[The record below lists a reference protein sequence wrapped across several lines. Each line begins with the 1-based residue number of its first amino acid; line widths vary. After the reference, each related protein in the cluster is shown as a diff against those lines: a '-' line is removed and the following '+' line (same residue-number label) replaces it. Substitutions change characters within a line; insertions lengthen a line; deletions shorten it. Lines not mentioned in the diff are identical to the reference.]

1 MGITR
6 YGTAGR
12 DSLVGT
18 TTNDLLHGLD
28 GDDTLNGL
36 EGSDTLYGGNGNDTL
51 RGDMGTLSFYGGAGN
66 DTLLTGGMASMTAYF
81 GRGDGRDTIAGHPD
95 WAVGTNTLQFTG
107 AIAKSDIAV
116 SVSGNA
122 LVLSIRGTTDA
133 VTIDSFYNY
142 GPPTP
147 EGANIGGR
155 MTGVQL
161 VKFADGSS
169 WTMDDLKA
177 LVFAGTTGNDS
188 VRGTWQADTLAA
200 GAGNDTLYGHGGND
214 AIDGGAGSNWID
226 GGSGNDTILG
236 GHDGN
241 DALYGG
247 DGDDSLNGIQGNDT
261 LYGGTGNDTLRG
273 DMGTLSFYGG
283 AGNDTLLTGGMAS
296 MTAYFG
302 RGDGQDTIAGHQD
315 WATAVST
322 LQFTGAIAKS
332 DIAVSVSGTALVLS
346 IRGTTDSVTISSFY
360 NYTSPT
366 AEGTNIGGG
375 MTGVQLVKFA
385 DGSSWTMDDLK
396 AIVFA
401 GTTGNDSLRGSF
413 RDDTLSGGSGNDTY
427 VVDAS
432 GDTVL
437 ELGND
442 GTDTVRSSLSYT
454 LGNFV
459 ENLTLTG
466 TALAGTGNTLAN
478 VLTGSDA
485 ANVLTG
491 AGGNDTLYG
500 LGGNDSLYGSY
511 SGADVLDGG
520 TGNDL
525 LNGLYGDDLLTGGIG
540 NDTLIGDAGNDVL
553 NGDDGNDSLTG
564 SLGNDTLS
572 GGLGTDLITFNR
584 GDGQDLLALNSGATL
599 YNDVLQFGAGIAPTD
614 IDVSVSGNSVVLS
627 LRGSTDRITIA
638 GFYNPV
644 AGVIGSNIGGA
655 PTAVQQIRFAN
666 GTTWTTDNL
675 KAIVFAGT
683 TGDDTLQGSYLDDAL
698 NGGAGND
705 TLYGYN
711 GNDLLDGGTGSNW
724 LDGGA
729 GNDTLT
735 GSYNGA
741 DMLLGGD
748 GDDSL
753 NGILGSDTLYGGAGN
768 DTLRGDEGTLSFY
781 GGAGNDTLSNGGM
794 SSMTA
799 YFSRGDGQDRI
810 AGLPDWAHGSNVLQF
825 TGNIVQ
831 SDVNVT
837 VSGTS
842 LVLSI
847 RGTSDSVT
855 IGNFYN
861 TSPVIGPVVSTD
873 IMGVQLVKF
882 TDGSSWT
889 AEQLKAI
896 VFSGTS
902 GNDSIRGS
910 ASADA
915 LSGGAG
921 SDTLIGYEGN
931 DTLNGGSGNDLMV
944 GGTGDDTYYVDS
956 SGDTVTELGGGGT
969 DVVLSSIDYSLG
981 NFVENLTLTGT
992 ALNGT
997 GNTLANVLTGNSLGN
1012 TLSGGDGD
1020 DSLNGVEGNDTLSGG
1035 DGNDTLLGD
1044 AGDDWLDAG
1053 SGIGNNS
1060 LDGGAGHDTLLGS
1073 AMGDDVLQGG
1083 DGNDS
1088 LYGLQGSDTL
1098 YGGAGNDILRGD
1110 MGTLAFYGGT
1120 GNDVLMSG
1128 SMNSMTAFFARG
1140 DGQDTIVG
1148 HTDTSMSTTTLQFTG
1163 AIAKSDIDLRV
1174 SGSALV
1180 LSVRGTTDSVAI
1192 DRFYNYGPS
1201 SPEGANIGGRMAGVQ
1216 RVQFADGSAWTED
1229 DLKALVFAGTTGHD
1243 AINGTWQ
1250 ADTISGGTGN
1260 DQLMGMGGNDRL
1272 DGGAGDDILSGG
1284 SGRDTLIGGTGN
1296 DQYLLWSPEGNPT
1309 DGVLDV
1315 IVEAADG
1322 GIDTVVAPDSYTLGA
1337 NLENLVVNGLAYT
1350 AADIA
1355 SKVFTGTGN
1364 ALANKLEGSD
1374 LRNVLNGLAGND
1386 QLLGHG
1392 GNDALYGGDGLDTL
1406 SGGTGDDNLW
1416 GGTGNDV
1423 LYGEAG
1429 NDLLSGETGNDT
1441 MVGGLGNDTY
1451 LVNDSGDMVTEQVG
1465 EGTDLVQASLHHI
1478 LATNI
1483 ENLTLLT
1490 TAALNGTG
1498 NLLNNTITGNSAV
1511 NVLTGAGGHD
1521 TLYGLGGNDIL
1532 YGSYSGN
1539 DALHGGDGHDAL
1551 NGLYGNDTLYG
1562 GTGND
1567 TLDGSW
1573 GNDTYQ
1579 FGRGE
1584 GQDRILESDNTTTGV
1599 DTLQLFAGVSR
1610 DQVWWR
1616 KSGSDLEMSIIGTT
1630 DKVTVQNWYAGKA
1643 YHVEQFRTAD
1653 GKVLLDTQVDQLV
1666 NAMAAFAPPAAGQTT
1681 LSTAYQ
1687 TALNPVIAANWK

>member
-1 MGITR
+1 
-6 YGTAGR
+6 
-12 DSLVGT
+12 
-18 TTNDLLHGLD
+18 
-28 GDDTLNGL
+28 
-36 EGSDTLYGGNGNDTL
+36 
-51 RGDMGTLSFYGGAGN
+51 
-66 DTLLTGGMASMTAYF
+66 
-81 GRGDGRDTIAGHPD
+81 
-95 WAVGTNTLQFTG
+95 
-107 AIAKSDIAV
+107 
-116 SVSGNA
+116 
-122 LVLSIRGTTDA
+122 
-133 VTIDSFYNY
+133 
-142 GPPTP
+142 
-147 EGANIGGR
+147 
-155 MTGVQL
+155 
-161 VKFADGSS
+161 
-169 WTMDDLKA
+169 
-177 LVFAGTTGNDS
+177 
-188 VRGTWQADTLAA
+188 
-200 GAGNDTLYGHGGND
+200 
-214 AIDGGAGSNWID
+214 
-226 GGSGNDTILG
+226 
-236 GHDGN
+236 
-241 DALYGG
+241 
-247 DGDDSLNGIQGNDT
+247 
-261 LYGGTGNDTLRG
+261 
-273 DMGTLSFYGG
+273 
-283 AGNDTLLTGGMAS
+283 
-296 MTAYFG
+296 
-302 RGDGQDTIAGHQD
+302 
-315 WATAVST
+315 
-322 LQFTGAIAKS
+322 
-332 DIAVSVSGTALVLS
+332 
-346 IRGTTDSVTISSFY
+346 
-360 NYTSPT
+360 
-366 AEGTNIGGG
+366 

-413 RDDTLSGGSGNDTY
+413 RDDTLY
-427 VVDAS
+427 
-432 GDTVL
+432 
-437 ELGND
+437 
-442 GTDTVRSSLSYT
+442 
-454 LGNFV
+454 
-459 ENLTLTG
+459 
-466 TALAGTGNTLAN
+466 
-478 VLTGSDA
+478 
-485 ANVLTG
+485 
-491 AGGNDTLYG
+491 
-500 LGGNDSLYGSY
+500 
-511 SGADVLDGG
+511 
-520 TGNDL
+520 
-525 LNGLYGDDLLTGGIG
+525 
-540 NDTLIGDAGNDVL
+540 
-553 NGDDGNDSLTG
+553 
-564 SLGNDTLS
+564 
-572 GGLGTDLITFNR
+572 
-584 GDGQDLLALNSGATL
+584 
-599 YNDVLQFGAGIAPTD
+599 
-614 IDVSVSGNSVVLS
+614 
-627 LRGSTDRITIA
+627 
-638 GFYNPV
+638 
-644 AGVIGSNIGGA
+644 
-655 PTAVQQIRFAN
+655 
-666 GTTWTTDNL
+666 
-675 KAIVFAGT
+675 
-683 TGDDTLQGSYLDDAL
+683 
-698 NGGAGND
+698 
-705 TLYGYN
+705 
-711 GNDLLDGGTGSNW
+711 
-724 LDGGA
+724 
-729 GNDTLT
+729 
-735 GSYNGA
+735 
-741 DMLLGGD
+741 
-748 GDDSL
+748 
-753 NGILGSDTLYGGAGN
+753 
-768 DTLRGDEGTLSFY
+768 
-781 GGAGNDTLSNGGM
+781 
-794 SSMTA
+794 
-799 YFSRGDGQDRI
+799 
-810 AGLPDWAHGSNVLQF
+810 
-825 TGNIVQ
+825 
-831 SDVNVT
+831 
-837 VSGTS
+837 
-842 LVLSI
+842 
-847 RGTSDSVT
+847 
-855 IGNFYN
+855 
-861 TSPVIGPVVSTD
+861 
-873 IMGVQLVKF
+873 
-882 TDGSSWT
+882 
-889 AEQLKAI
+889 
-896 VFSGTS
+896 
-902 GNDSIRGS
+902 
-910 ASADA
+910 
-915 LSGGAG
+915 
-921 SDTLIGYEGN
+921 
-931 DTLNGGSGNDLMV
+931 
-944 GGTGDDTYYVDS
+944 
-956 SGDTVTELGGGGT
+956 
-969 DVVLSSIDYSLG
+969 
-981 NFVENLTLTGT
+981 
-992 ALNGT
+992 
-997 GNTLANVLTGNSLGN
+997 
-1012 TLSGGDGD
+1012 
-1020 DSLNGVEGNDTLSGG
+1020 GG

-1083 DGNDS
+1083 EGNDS

-1120 GNDVLMSG
+1120 GSDVLMSG

-1192 DRFYNYGPS
+1192 DRFYNYGPP

-1406 SGGTGDDNLW
+1406 SGGTGDDSLW

-1616 KSGSDLEMSIIGTT
+1616 KSGSDLEMSLIGTT

>member
-36 EGSDTLYGGNGNDTL
+36 EGNDTLYGGTGNDTL

-322 LQFTGAIAKS
+322 LQFTGTIAKS

-346 IRGTTDSVTISSFY
+346 IRGTTDSVTVSSFY
-360 NYTSPT
+360 NYNSPT
-366 AEGTNIGGG
+366 VEGANIGGG

-396 AIVFA
+396 SIVFA

-413 RDDTLSGGSGNDTY
+413 RDDTLSGGLGNDTLGGMGGNDWLDGGAGNDAMAGGSGNDTY
-427 VVDAS
+427 VVDAT

-500 LGGNDSLYGSY
+500 
-511 SGADVLDGG
+511 
-520 TGNDL
+520 
-525 LNGLYGDDLLTGGIG
+525 
-540 NDTLIGDAGNDVL
+540 
-553 NGDDGNDSLTG
+553 
-564 SLGNDTLS
+564 
-572 GGLGTDLITFNR
+572 
-584 GDGQDLLALNSGATL
+584 
-599 YNDVLQFGAGIAPTD
+599 
-614 IDVSVSGNSVVLS
+614 
-627 LRGSTDRITIA
+627 
-638 GFYNPV
+638 
-644 AGVIGSNIGGA
+644 
-655 PTAVQQIRFAN
+655 
-666 GTTWTTDNL
+666 
-675 KAIVFAGT
+675 
-683 TGDDTLQGSYLDDAL
+683 
-698 NGGAGND
+698 
-705 TLYGYN
+705 
-711 GNDLLDGGTGSNW
+711 
-724 LDGGA
+724 
-729 GNDTLT
+729 
-735 GSYNGA
+735 
-741 DMLLGGD
+741 
-748 GDDSL
+748 
-753 NGILGSDTLYGGAGN
+753 
-768 DTLRGDEGTLSFY
+768 
-781 GGAGNDTLSNGGM
+781 
-794 SSMTA
+794 
-799 YFSRGDGQDRI
+799 
-810 AGLPDWAHGSNVLQF
+810 
-825 TGNIVQ
+825 
-831 SDVNVT
+831 
-837 VSGTS
+837 
-842 LVLSI
+842 
-847 RGTSDSVT
+847 
-855 IGNFYN
+855 
-861 TSPVIGPVVSTD
+861 
-873 IMGVQLVKF
+873 
-882 TDGSSWT
+882 
-889 AEQLKAI
+889 
-896 VFSGTS
+896 
-902 GNDSIRGS
+902 
-910 ASADA
+910 
-915 LSGGAG
+915 
-921 SDTLIGYEGN
+921 
-931 DTLNGGSGNDLMV
+931 
-944 GGTGDDTYYVDS
+944 
-956 SGDTVTELGGGGT
+956 
-969 DVVLSSIDYSLG
+969 
-981 NFVENLTLTGT
+981 
-992 ALNGT
+992 
-997 GNTLANVLTGNSLGN
+997 
-1012 TLSGGDGD
+1012 
-1020 DSLNGVEGNDTLSGG
+1020 G

-1053 SGIGNNS
+1053 IGIGNNS
-1060 LDGGAGHDTLLGS
+1060 LDGGAGNDTLIGS
-1073 AMGDDVLQGG
+1073 AGGDDVLYGG
-1083 DGNDS
+1083 EGDDS
-1088 LYGLQGSDTL
+1088 LNGFQGSDTL
-1098 YGGAGNDILRGD
+1098 YGGTGNDTLRGD
-1110 MGTLAFYGGT
+1110 MGTLSFYGGA
-1120 GNDVLMSG
+1120 GNDSLLIGGMG
-1128 SMNSMTAFFARG
+1128 SMTAYFARG
-1140 DGQDTIVG
+1140 DGQDSIGG

-1192 DRFYNYGPS
+1192 DRFYNYGPP

-1272 DGGAGDDILSGG
+1272 DGGAGDDTLSGG

-1406 SGGTGDDNLW
+1406 SGGTGDDSLW

-1616 KSGSDLEMSIIGTT
+1616 KSGSALEMSIIGTT

>member
-12 DSLVGT
+12 DSLIGT
-18 TTNDLLHGLD
+18 TTNDLLYGLD

-107 AIAKSDIAV
+107 SLTKSDLMV

-133 VTIDSFYNY
+133 VTIDNFYNY
-142 GPPTP
+142 GPGTP

-161 VKFADGSS
+161 VKFANGTS

-226 GGSGNDTILG
+226 GGSGNDTLLG

-261 LYGGTGNDTLRG
+261 LYGGAGHDTLRG

-283 AGNDTLLTGGMAS
+283 AGNDTLMTGGMAS
-296 MTAYFG
+296 MTVYFG
-302 RGDGQDTIAGHQD
+302 RGDGQDTIAPHQD
-315 WATAVST
+315 WATAVNT
-322 LQFTGAIAKS
+322 LQFTGAIAKG
-332 DIAVSVSGTALVLS
+332 DIAVSVSGYSLVLS
-346 IRGTTDSVTISSFY
+346 IRGTTDSVTLGSFY
-360 NYTSPT
+360 NFAPSGT
-366 AEGTNIGGG
+366 EGTLIGGG

-401 GTTGNDSLRGSF
+401 GTTGSDAIRGSVQN
-413 RDDTLSGGSGNDTY
+413 DTLTGGLGNDTLLGLGGNDWLDGGAGSDVMTGGIGHDTY
-427 VVDAS
+427 TVDAV
-432 GDTVL
+432 GDTVV
-437 ELGND
+437 ELGD
-442 GTDTVRSSLSYT
+442 AGGGSDTVRSSINYT
-454 LGNFV
+454 LGANV

-478 VLTGSDA
+478 VLTGSDT

-500 LGGNDSLYGSY
+500 LGGNDTLYGSY
-511 SGADVLDGG
+511 SGADLLDGG
-520 TGNDL
+520 TGHDL
-525 LNGLYGDDLLTGGIG
+525 LNGLYGNDTLQGGDG
-540 NDTLIGDAGNDVL
+540 NDTLIGDL
-553 NGDDGNDSLTG
+553 
-564 SLGNDTLS
+564 
-572 GGLGTDLITFNR
+572 
-584 GDGQDLLALNSGATL
+584 
-599 YNDVLQFGAGIAPTD
+599 
-614 IDVSVSGNSVVLS
+614 
-627 LRGSTDRITIA
+627 
-638 GFYNPV
+638 
-644 AGVIGSNIGGA
+644 
-655 PTAVQQIRFAN
+655 
-666 GTTWTTDNL
+666 
-675 KAIVFAGT
+675 
-683 TGDDTLQGSYLDDAL
+683 
-698 NGGAGND
+698 
-705 TLYGYN
+705 
-711 GNDLLDGGTGSNW
+711 
-724 LDGGA
+724 
-729 GNDTLT
+729 
-735 GSYNGA
+735 
-741 DMLLGGD
+741 
-748 GDDSL
+748 
-753 NGILGSDTLYGGAGN
+753 
-768 DTLRGDEGTLSFY
+768 
-781 GGAGNDTLSNGGM
+781 
-794 SSMTA
+794 
-799 YFSRGDGQDRI
+799 
-810 AGLPDWAHGSNVLQF
+810 
-825 TGNIVQ
+825 
-831 SDVNVT
+831 
-837 VSGTS
+837 
-842 LVLSI
+842 
-847 RGTSDSVT
+847 
-855 IGNFYN
+855 
-861 TSPVIGPVVSTD
+861 
-873 IMGVQLVKF
+873 
-882 TDGSSWT
+882 
-889 AEQLKAI
+889 
-896 VFSGTS
+896 
-902 GNDSIRGS
+902 
-910 ASADA
+910 
-915 LSGGAG
+915 
-921 SDTLIGYEGN
+921 
-931 DTLNGGSGNDLMV
+931 
-944 GGTGDDTYYVDS
+944 
-956 SGDTVTELGGGGT
+956 
-969 DVVLSSIDYSLG
+969 
-981 NFVENLTLTGT
+981 
-992 ALNGT
+992 
-997 GNTLANVLTGNSLGN
+997 
-1012 TLSGGDGD
+1012 
-1020 DSLNGVEGNDTLSGG
+1020 
-1035 DGNDTLLGD
+1035 
-1044 AGDDWLDAG
+1044 GDDWLDAG

-1073 AMGDDVLQGG
+1073 AAGDDVLQGG

-1088 LYGLQGSDTL
+1088 LHGLHGSDTL
-1098 YGGAGNDILRGD
+1098 YGGAGNDTLRGD

-1128 SMNSMTAFFARG
+1128 SMGTMTAYFARG
-1140 DGQDTIVG
+1140 DGQDSIVG

-1163 AIAKSDIDLRV
+1163 AIAKTDIDLRV
-1174 SGSALV
+1174 AGTSLV
-1180 LSVRGTTDSVAI
+1180 LSIRGTTDSVSI
-1192 DRFYNYGPS
+1192 DRFYNYGPP

-1229 DLKALVFAGTTGHD
+1229 DLKAIVFAGTTGHD

-1250 ADTISGGTGN
+1250 ADTVSGGIGN

-1272 DGGAGDDILSGG
+1272 DGGAGDDTLSGG
-1284 SGRDTLIGGTGN
+1284 SGRDTLIGGAGN
-1296 DQYLLWSPEGNPT
+1296 DQYLLWSPTGDPT

-1386 QLLGHG
+1386 QLFGYGGQDVLDGG
-1392 GNDALYGGDGLDTL
+1392 TGNDSMT
-1406 SGGTGDDNLW
+1406 GGTGDDTYVVDAA
-1416 GGTGNDV
+1416 GDV
-1423 LYGEAG
+1423 
-1429 NDLLSGETGNDT
+1429 
-1441 MVGGLGNDTY
+1441 
-1451 LVNDSGDMVTEQVG
+1451 VTELAG

-1478 LATNI
+1478 LATNV
-1483 ENLTLLT
+1483 ENLTLVT

-1498 NLLNNTITGNSAV
+1498 NLLNNTLTGNSAV
-1511 NVLTGAGGHD
+1511 NVLTGAGGND

-1532 YGSYSGN
+1532 YGSYTGN
-1539 DALHGGDGHDAL
+1539 DALYGGDGNDAL
-1551 NGLYGNDTLYG
+1551 NGLYGHDTLHG
-1562 GTGND
+1562 GAGND

-1573 GNDTYQ
+1573 GNDTYR
-1579 FGRGE
+1579 FGRSE

-1610 DQVWWR
+1610 EQVWWR

-1643 YHVEQFRTAD
+1643 YHVDQFRTAD

-1666 NAMAAFAPPAAGQTT
+1666 NAMARFAPPAAGQTT
-1681 LSTAYQ
+1681 LPTTYQ
-1687 TALNPVIAANWK
+1687 TALNTVIAANWK